1 MEILSDLVLYTFL
14 AAFLSG
20 FLITVVSGSG
30 KAVKVWLLLVFL
42 VFTGFT
48 VYGFM
53 LSGGLLVFLV
63 FQLVVLLFIL
73 IFVIIAGAAA
83 GGGVYALIH
92 KKPEGNPLAETEI
105 NDYLALSDFA
115 GLEKITEDR
124 ALARIRSGF
133 YTGGTYQGQW
143 YVHKSELS

>member
-1 MEILSDLVLYTFL
+1 MEIISDIVLFTFL

-20 FLITVVSGSG
+20 FLITAVSGSG
-30 KAVKVWLLLVFL
+30 KAVKIWLLLVFL

-48 VYGFM
+48 VYGFI

-63 FQLVVLLFIL
+63 FQLVVLLIIL
-73 IFVIIAGAAA
+73 FFVIIAGAAA

-92 KKPEGNPLAETEI
+92 NKSGSKQLSENEI
-105 NDYLALSDFA
+105 NDFLAVSDFA
-115 GLEKITEDR
+115 GLENITQDR
-124 ALARIRSGF
+124 ALARIKSGF
-133 YTGGTYQGQW
+133 YTGGKYQGKW